1 MFNFT
6 YAIINVV
13 LGYVAGALGHGYNPA
28 GLRSIGTVI
37 VIGAVIFT
45 WIQFTFGWAVI
56 TFIELMVGVALYGMT
71 SKRI

>member
-13 LGYVAGALGHGYNPA
+13 LGYVAGALGHGYNSE
-28 GLRSIGTVI
+28 GIRSLGTVI
-37 VIGAVIFT
+37 VVVAVIFT
-45 WIQFTFGWAVI
+45 WSKFNFGWAVVS
-56 TFIELMVGVALYGMT
+56 FIELMVGAAIYGFT